1 MDAYKVEEG
10 RLNGFGDFESETE
23 IKGFTDAET
32 FTPQMSPS
40 TFIGYVFRPTEDA
53 DAFIAMLR
61 ENACIAQK
69 NVVVSAYHK
78 RKAVNNMSFA
88 EHRERL
94 YQTLAENTLV
104 LAYAGIPIHTNEDA
118 YCDFAVNSQYFYLT
132 GLERENTAFLAYK
145 TAEKVWEILFIE
157 EPDPFSERWT
167 GKMPTKEEVQ
177 AISGIKDVRYTDGLE
192 AAISRFMG
200 RYRVEQA
207 YFDLYRCQMDDLP
220 DYNMVMAERF
230 RHRYPQVVL
239 KDLRT
244 ACAPLR
250 ERKDPEELERM
261 RKAVDITR
269 QGLEFV
275 MKNLK
280 PGMMEYQVQADFEYT
295 CRRLG
300 AKRQAFP
307 TIAGSGINGCMM
319 HYETNH
325 CEVQDGSLI
334 LLDLGAEFENYCSDI
349 TRTYPANGKF
359 SPRQRE
365 IYELVLKANKAV
377 AAAARPGVTTKDL
390 NDVACQVLGE
400 GLVAMGMIRDVSE
413 VGKYYMH
420 GVSHPIGINVH
431 DISLTGDVLQPGW
444 VISDEPGLYIDEEAI
459 GIRIED
465 DLLITEDGCEVLS
478 KDIIKD
484 PDAIEAFMA

>member
-1 MDAYKVEEG
+1 
-10 RLNGFGDFESETE
+10 
-23 IKGFTDAET
+23 
-32 FTPQMSPS
+32 
-40 TFIGYVFRPTEDA
+40 
-53 DAFIAMLR
+53 
-61 ENACIAQK
+61 
-69 NVVVSAYHK
+69 
-78 RKAVNNMSFA
+78 MSFA

-94 YQTLAENTLV
+94 YQSLPENTLV
-104 LAYAGIPIHTNEDA
+104 IAYAGVPIHTNEDE
-118 YCDFAVNSQYFYLT
+118 YHDFVVNSQYFYLT

-145 TAEKVWEILFIE
+145 TAEKTREFLFIE
-157 EPDPFSERWT
+157 EPDPLSERWT
-167 GKMPTKEEVQ
+167 GKMPTVEE
-177 AISGIKDVRYTDGLE
+177 AWTISGIEDVRYTDSLE
-192 AAISRFMG
+192 GAISSFMG
-200 RYRVEQA
+200 RFRVEQA
-207 YFDLYRCQMDDLP
+207 YFDLYRCQMNDLP
-220 DYNMVMAERF
+220 DYNLVMAERF
-230 RHRYPQVVL
+230 RQAYPHVIL
-239 KDLRT
+239 KDLHT
-244 ACAPLR
+244 ACVPLR
-250 ERKDPEELERM
+250 EQKDAQEVESI

-269 QGLEFV
+269 QGLEYV

-334 LLDLGAEFENYCSDI
+334 LLDLGAKVENYCSDI

-365 IYELVLKANKAV
+365 IYELVLKANEAV
-377 AAAARPGVTTKDL
+377 AAAAKPGITTKDL

-400 GLVAMGMIRDVSE
+400 GLIAMGMIQDISE
-413 VGKYYMH
+413 VKKYYMH
-420 GVSHPIGINVH
+420 SVSHPIGIDVH
-431 DISLTGDVLQPGW
+431 DISLAGDVLAPGW
-444 VISDEPGLYIDEEAI
+444 VISNEPGLYIDEEAI

-478 KDIIKD
+478 KNIIKD
-484 PDAIEAFMA
+484 PDEIEAFMAKNRVTS

>member
-1 MDAYKVEEG
+1 MIVKKNEICEEQTV
-10 RLNGFGDFESETE
+10 L
-23 IKGFTDAET
+23 
-32 FTPQMSPS
+32 SPVG
-40 TFIGYVFRPTEDA
+40 T
-53 DAFIAMLR
+53 LR
-61 ENACIAQK
+61 HQ
-69 NVVVSAYHK
+69 
-78 RKAVNNMSFA
+78 RKAENKMSFA
-88 EHRERL
+88 EHREKL
-94 YQTLAENTLV
+94 YQTIAENTLV
-104 LAYAGIPIHTNEDA
+104 IAYAGVPIHSNEDD
-118 YCDFAVNSQYFYLT
+118 YYDFAVNSQFFYLT

-145 TAEKVWEILFIE
+145 AAEKTQEFLFIE
-157 EPDPFSERWT
+157 EPDPQSERWT

-177 AISGIKDVRYTDGLE
+177 QISGIRNVRYTNSLD

-200 RYRVEQA
+200 RFRVEQA
-207 YFDLYRCQMDDLP
+207 YFDMYRCQMNDLP
-220 DYNMVMAERF
+220 DYNLVMAERF
-230 RHRYPQVVL
+230 RQAYPQVVL
-239 KDLRT
+239 KDLHT

-250 ERKDPEELERM
+250 ERKDAQEIARI

-280 PGMMEYQVQADFEYT
+280 PGMLEYQVQADFEYT

-319 HYETNH
+319 HYGTNH
-325 CEVQDGSLI
+325 CEIRDGSLI
-334 LLDLGAEFENYCSDI
+334 LLDLGAEYENYCSDI

-365 IYELVLKANKAV
+365 IYELVLKANEAV
-377 AAAARPGVTTKDL
+377 AAAARPGITTKDL
-390 NDVACQVLGE
+390 NDIACRVLGE
-400 GLVAMGMIRDVSE
+400 GLVAMGMIQSVSE

-420 GVSHPIGINVH
+420 SVSHPIGIDVH
-431 DISLTGDVLQPGW
+431 DITLAGDVLQPGW

-478 KDIIKD
+478 KDILKD

>member
-1 MDAYKVEEG
+1 
-10 RLNGFGDFESETE
+10 
-23 IKGFTDAET
+23 
-32 FTPQMSPS
+32 
-40 TFIGYVFRPTEDA
+40 
-53 DAFIAMLR
+53 
-61 ENACIAQK
+61 
-69 NVVVSAYHK
+69 
-78 RKAVNNMSFA
+78 MSFK

-94 YQTLAENTLV
+94 YETLEENTLV
-104 LAYAGIPIHTNEDA
+104 IAYAGIPVHTNEDE
-118 YCDFAVNSQYFYLT
+118 YYDFVVNSQYFYLT
-132 GLERENTAFLAYK
+132 GLEREKTAFLAYK
-145 TAEKVWEILFIE
+145 TAEKTREILFIE
-157 EPDPFSERWT
+157 EPDPKSERWT
-167 GKMPTKEEVQ
+167 GKMPTIEEVKT
-177 AISGIKDVRYTDGLE
+177 ISGIGDVRYTDSLE
-192 AAISRFMG
+192 GAIGGFMG
-200 RYRVEQA
+200 YYRVEQA
-207 YFDLYRCQMDDLP
+207 YFDLFRCQMNDLP
-220 DYNMVMAERF
+220 DYSQVMAEKFSRA
-230 RHRYPQVVL
+230 YPHVIL

-250 ERKDPEELERM
+250 EQKDAQEVESI
-261 RKAVDITR
+261 RKALDITR
-269 QGLEFV
+269 QGLEYV

-334 LLDLGAEFENYCSDI
+334 LLDLGAKYENYCCDI

-365 IYELVLKANKAV
+365 IYELVLKANEAV
-377 AAAARPGVTTKDL
+377 AAEARPGITTRDL
-390 NDVACQVLGE
+390 NDVARRVLGE
-400 GLVAMGMIRDVSE
+400 GLVAMGLIKDVSE
-413 VGKYYMH
+413 VDKYYMH
-420 GVSHPIGINVH
+420 SVSHPIGIDVH
-431 DISLTGDVLQPGW
+431 DISIAGDVLKPGW
-444 VISDEPGLYIDEEAI
+444 VISNEPGLYIDEEAI

-484 PDAIEAFMA
+484 PDEIEAFMA

>member
-1 MDAYKVEEG
+1 
-10 RLNGFGDFESETE
+10 
-23 IKGFTDAET
+23 
-32 FTPQMSPS
+32 
-40 TFIGYVFRPTEDA
+40 
-53 DAFIAMLR
+53 
-61 ENACIAQK
+61 
-69 NVVVSAYHK
+69 
-78 RKAVNNMSFA
+78 MSFA
-88 EHRERL
+88 EHREKL

-104 LAYAGIPIHTNEDA
+104 IACAGIPLHKNEDA
-118 YCDFAVNSQYFYLT
+118 YHDFAVNSQYFYLT

-145 TAEKVWEILFIE
+145 SAEKVWEVLFIE
-157 EPDPFSERWT
+157 EPDPLSERWT

-177 AISGIKDVRYTDGLE
+177 TISGIQDVRWMEGLE

-200 RYRVEQA
+200 RFRVEQA
-207 YFDLYRCQMDDLP
+207 YFDLYRCQMNDLP
-220 DYNMVMAERF
+220 DYNAVMAERF
-230 RHRYPQVVL
+230 HRAYPQVVL
-239 KDLRT
+239 KDLRA

-250 ERKDPEELERM
+250 ERKDAEELERI
-261 RKAVDITR
+261 RRAVDITR

-280 PGMMEYQVQADFEYT
+280 PGKMEYQVQADFEYA

-319 HYETNH
+319 HYVTNH
-325 CEVQDGSLI
+325 CQVQDGSLI
-334 LLDLGAEFENYCSDI
+334 LLDLGAEYENYCSDI

-377 AAAARPGVTTKDL
+377 AAAAKPGLTTKDL
-390 NDVACQVLGE
+390 NDVACRVLGE
-400 GLVAMGMIRDVSE
+400 GLVAMGLIRDVSE

-420 GVSHPIGINVH
+420 GVSHPIGIDVH
-431 DISLTGDVLQPGW
+431 DITLAGDVLQPGW

-478 KDIIKD
+478 KDILKE
-484 PDAIEAFMA
+484 PDEIEAFMAK